1 MVAPKKLM
9 KKEKNSNDDAGFSSN
24 SKIVI
29 IIVILI
35 IIIAIVSAVVLLTG
49 SDESEEVSNENNGT
63 NSPNLPPNNNNG
75 RNEYEKLSINFFE
88 YYDKT
93 GNYPFLIDVIPDLRC
108 YIEKEKV
115 GVNDEKCKFLVV
127 GDNQKGNLCSN
138 FSNGFTGFDGTV
150 STNDLITLEKAKQI
164 CDDEIECKFFN
175 YRINETSGFYDLEF
189 FKEVNTEDFRQI
201 VLSDIY
207 NQDLSG
213 AYAKRSN
220 SNQLI
225 NLNELVD

>member
-1 MVAPKKLM
+1 MVAPKKLE
-9 KKEKNSNDDAGFSSN
+9 KKEKNSNDDAGFSST
-24 SKIVI
+24 SKIVT

-35 IIIAIVSAVVLLTG
+35 IIIAIISAVVLLTG
-49 SDESEEVSNENNGT
+49 SDESEEVSNENNGPT
-63 NSPNLPPNNNNG
+63 NSPSLPG
-75 RNEYEKLSINFFE
+75 QKNEYEKLSINFFE

-93 GNYPFLIDVIPDLRC
+93 GTNPFLIDVIPDLRC

>member
-1 MVAPKKLM
+1 MVAPKKLE

-35 IIIAIVSAVVLLTG
+35 IIIAIISAVVLLTG
-49 SDESEEVSNENNGT
+49 SDESEEVNNENNGPT
-63 NSPNLPPNNNNG
+63 NSPSLPG
-75 RNEYEKLSINFFE
+75 QKNEYEKLSINFFE

-93 GNYPFLIDVIPDLRC
+93 GTNPFLIDVIPDLRC

>member
-1 MVAPKKLM
+1 MAPKKLE

-63 NSPNLPPNNNNG
+63 NSPNLPPNNNG